1 MYKLYSKKN
10 LLGKK
15 VQLITATTS
24 TGKNKETMTIQI
36 NKQTKKKK
44 TLANHQLC
52 TPIWYKMMWS
62 LLWKE
67 TLVFLL
73 SVILYILSVKFNV

>member
-1 MYKLYSKKN
+1 
-10 LLGKK
+10 
-15 VQLITATTS
+15 
-24 TGKNKETMTIQI
+24 MTIQI

-44 TLANHQLC
+44 TLANHQLY
-52 TPIWYKMMWS
+52 TPIWYKVMWS